1 MRFVIRMLGNTRYDD
16 GKQNNAVE
24 HFVSLAGP
32 GLWKGV
38 PPQWWGKEWMKTQW
52 WFLPLAVFLD
62 PRCSLELLLVV
73 VLFLGREYGVR
84 EVSHHI
90 QGVGF
95 GEQKGNPSCDME
107 GMR

>member
-1 MRFVIRMLGNTRYDD
+1 MRFVIRMLGNIRYDD

-38 PPQWWGKEWMKTQW
+38 PPWWWGKEGMKTQW
-52 WFLPLAVFLD
+52 CFLPVAVFLD
-62 PRCSLELLLVV
+62 PRCPLELLLVV
-73 VLFLGREYGVR
+73 VLFLGREYGMR

-90 QGVGF
+90 QSVGF
-95 GEQKGNPSCDME
+95 GEQRGNSSCDME
-107 GMR
+107 